1 MTAFHSRNCTLLQ
14 VIKFFL
20 SPAEE
25 DSVFD
30 ESDIHDTPTGPCN
43 KESQTFFARLKRIGG
58 SKMVKYQPVEMNA
71 QRSMIFFIAINL
83 CRSTISYSSFRLSPF
98 FVELIAMYNLNT
110 SPLSDFWEQ
119 VLFISLYEFS
129 YRNLRSLTGISKMKV
144 SKISS
149 CFLKT

>member
-1 MTAFHSRNCTLLQ
+1 MQTSDDSSFSNSSLIETSCGFVAETAFHSRNCSLLR

-30 ESDIHDTPTGPCN
+30 ESDIHDTPTGPCS

-71 QRSMIFFIAINL
+71 QRSMNCFVCINS
-83 CRSTISYSSFRLSPF
+83 CRNTISYS
-98 FVELIAMYNLNT
+98 
-110 SPLSDFWEQ
+110 
-119 VLFISLYEFS
+119 
-129 YRNLRSLTGISKMKV
+129 
-144 SKISS
+144 
-149 CFLKT
+149 